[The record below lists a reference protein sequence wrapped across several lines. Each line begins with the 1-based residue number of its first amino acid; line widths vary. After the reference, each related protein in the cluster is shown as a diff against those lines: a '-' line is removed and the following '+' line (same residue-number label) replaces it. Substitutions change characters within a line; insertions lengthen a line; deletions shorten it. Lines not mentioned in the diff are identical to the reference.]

1 MKGKTVAILA
11 LSAVVAAVGSGV
23 AMATSGTASK
33 STVSTASMQAYYDGH
48 QDSIISTDVS
58 NQSLATA
65 ENINFAP
72 GLRLVPLSTPKI
84 YFVMGSAA
92 PGQLHVLSSQPGES
106 DYSPIW
112 RETDVS
118 FTSGHTPV
126 LLTSDTQIAA
136 LVKQGVLAEHKTNIR
151 RNCPVIAVGS

>member
-1 MKGKTVAILA
+1 MSSRTVAIVA

-23 AMATSGTASK
+23 ALASSGGQSG
-33 STVSTASMQAYYDGH
+33 STVSTTPMQAYYDGH
-48 QDSIISTDVS
+48 RDSILSTDVS
-58 NQSLATA
+58 DQSLAQA

-84 YFVMGSAA
+84 YFVMGNAA

-118 FTSGHTPV
+118 FKSGRTPV
-126 LLTSDTQIAA
+126 LLTSDTQVEA
-136 LVKQGVLAEHKTNIR
+136 LVKQGVLSEHKTDIR
-151 RNCPVIAVGS
+151 RNCPVVAVGS